1 MLSKQSA
8 DESKRAL
15 VEEVKQ
21 EKRRLSMVA
30 NEGRS
35 VQEQDKY
42 SRAQEAREKYV
53 CLLWLLLWYCVVV
66 AALFSSIP

>member
-1 MLSKQSA
+1 MMQIKAQAEREERQRKLVLSKQSA

-15 VEEVKQ
+15 VEEIKQ
-21 EKRRLSMVA
+21 EKRRLSLVA

-42 SRAQEAREKYV
+42 NKAQEAREK
-53 CLLWLLLWYCVVV
+53 
-66 AALFSSIP
+66 